1 VLRELQ
7 ERLLAVLADAD
18 PVAALTRLL
27 ADPQGLTDEDV
38 TALRQIDAD
47 GLRLT
52 ALIVVKLRFER
63 LTLAVPELAALFA
76 EQPEEFVQ
84 LFREY
89 AAAVPATA
97 YFPSAEATLFR
108 EWYARRELRLPSDST
123 TAKIDGE

>member
-1 VLRELQ
+1 MLGDLQ
-7 ERLLAVLADAD
+7 DRLLAVLSDAD

-27 ADPQGLTDEDV
+27 TDPQGLTAEEV
-38 TALRQIDAD
+38 AALQQIDAD

-63 LTLAVPELAALFA
+63 LTLAAPELAALFA
-76 EQPEEFVQ
+76 ERPEEFVQ

-97 YFPSAEATLFR
+97 YFPSAEAALFR
-108 EWYARRELRLPSDST
+108 EWYARRDLRLPSNPT
-123 TAKIDGE
+123 TKLGE